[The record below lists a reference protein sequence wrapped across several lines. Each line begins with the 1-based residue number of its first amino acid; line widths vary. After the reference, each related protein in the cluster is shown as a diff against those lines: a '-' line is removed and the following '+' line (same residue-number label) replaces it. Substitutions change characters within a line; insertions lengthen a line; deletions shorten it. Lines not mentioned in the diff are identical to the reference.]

1 MLFSWEC
8 AFHRHILFHVVAE
21 RLKKKSAVPI
31 AEGVTVELQTEIM
44 WSHLS
49 QLRVLESEGG
59 EVLLLLTMSSYY
71 SD

>member
-8 AFHRHILFHVVAE
+8 VFHRHILFHVVAE
-21 RLKKKSAVPI
+21 NSAVPI

>member
-1 MLFSWEC
+1 MCVSPSHPISRGRGKTE
-8 AFHRHILFHVVAE
+8 
-21 RLKKKSAVPI
+21 KNSAVPI

>member
-1 MLFSWEC
+1 MCVSPSHPISHGRGKTE
-8 AFHRHILFHVVAE
+8 
-21 RLKKKSAVPI
+21 KKSAVPI